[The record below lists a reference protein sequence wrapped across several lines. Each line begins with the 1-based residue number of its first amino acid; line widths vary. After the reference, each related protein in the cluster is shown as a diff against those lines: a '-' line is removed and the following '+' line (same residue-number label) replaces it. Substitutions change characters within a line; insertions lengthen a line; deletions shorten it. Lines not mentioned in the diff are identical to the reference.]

1 MATSPIYNWPEPD
14 NTDLVKSGALA
25 IRTLGNAID
34 TTMGTMT
41 PKSIVDA
48 KGDLVAATANDTPA
62 RLAVGSNGQV
72 LVADSTTST
81 GLRWNSTYE
90 AGKNFLINGGMDIW
104 QRGTT
109 VSFGAFD
116 PKFLADRWYFFVGT
130 AGNTVSQE
138 TTTVPTGARY
148 ALKWTSTA
156 AGGTLGFSQVIETA
170 NTIPLAGKTVTIQAQ
185 VTGTTGKTAAL
196 QLYSSTGTDTTGT
209 SVSTLV
215 GNSSNVTLTS
225 GTYTT
230 VSFTVAVPSTV
241 KTLKVTL
248 TSGDTFANTEGVTF
262 GNVQLEIGSV
272 ATSFTRA
279 GSTIAGELALCQ
291 RYYYR
296 QGGQSSN
303 QILASGFGFNATTTY
318 FFLTPPATMRIEPSV
333 LEYASLANWDGNAT
347 SALTNLTIDSAF
359 SSQNNI
365 FLAATMASGGTQYRP
380 QALFTNNT
388 LNGYLAVSAEL

>member
-1 MATSPIYNWPEPD
+1 MA
-14 NTDLVKSGALA
+14 
-25 IRTLGNAID
+25 
-34 TTMGTMT
+34 TMT

-48 KGDLVAATANDTPA
+48 KGDLIAASANDTPA
-62 RLAVGSNGQV
+62 RLAVGSNGQI

-279 GSTIAGELALCQ
+279 GSTIAGELALCK
-291 RYYYR
+291 RYLPSATLSNVIGYAYATNAALWAIQFDVQAR
-296 QGGQSSN
+296 VLPTGLSLVGGGAFQAYALNVGSAVTPAFDYGTVSG
-303 QILASGFGFNATTTY
+303 ASVTA
-318 FFLTPPATMRIEPSV
+318 
-333 LEYASLANWDGNAT
+333 
-347 SALTNLTIDSAF
+347 NLTIIAGQGSRLQSQGSAT
-359 SSQNNI
+359 I
-365 FLAATMASGGTQYRP
+365 
-380 QALFTNNT
+380 LFT
-388 LNGYLAVSAEL
+388 GCEL